1 MMKTMKTSQGFTL
14 VELLVTLLV
23 ATLLLTLGVPAMRD
37 FVLDGRIVAVTNDF
51 VTSIN
56 LTRATAIKQQR
67 NAQICV
73 STTWNN
79 IPPTP
84 PTCTGGA
91 EWTDGWVV
99 WVDQD
104 ADTVLDLN
112 EVLRVGENQTS
123 GTALIGAASTL
134 FQYDPT
140 GLVNAGDFVD
150 ICDGR
155 AGENGRRVT
164 VAATGRVNVS
174 RIVCP

>member
-37 FVLDGRIVAVTNDF
+37 FVLDGRIVAVANDY

-56 LTRATAIKQQR
+56 LARATAIKQQR

-79 IPPTP
+79 SP
-84 PTCTGGA
+84 PTCTGGTN
-91 EWTDGWVV
+91 WTNGWVV

-104 ADTVLDLN
+104 ADTVLDAN
-112 EVLRVGENQTS
+112 EVLRVSETQTG
-123 GTALIGAASTL
+123 GTSLNGAASTL

-140 GLVNAGDFVD
+140 GFVNAGDTVD

-155 AGENGRRVT
+155 AGETGRRIT
-164 VAATGRVNVS
+164 VAATGRVNMS

>member
-37 FVLDGRIVAVTNDF
+37 FVLDGRVVAVTNDF

-56 LTRATAIKQQR
+56 LARATAIKQQR

-79 IPPTP
+79 SP
-84 PTCTGGA
+84 PTCTGGTN
-91 EWTDGWVV
+91 WTNGWVV

-104 ADTVLDLN
+104 ADTVLDAN
-112 EVLRVGENQTS
+112 EVLRVSETQTG
-123 GTALIGAASTL
+123 GTSLNGAASTL

-140 GLVNAGDFVD
+140 GFVNAGDTVD

-155 AGENGRRVT
+155 AGETGRRVT
-164 VAATGRVNVS
+164 VAATGRVNMR

>member
-1 MMKTMKTSQGFTL
+1 MKTSQGFTL

-37 FVLDGRIVAVTNDF
+37 FVLDGRIVAATNNF
-51 VTSIN
+51 VTSVN
-56 LTRATAIKQQR
+56 LARATAIKQQR

-79 IPPTP
+79 SP
-84 PTCTGGA
+84 PTCTNGTN
-91 EWTDGWVV
+91 WTDGWVV

-104 ADTVLDLN
+104 ADTVLDAN
-112 EVLRVGENQTS
+112 EVLRVSETQTG
-123 GTALIGAASTL
+123 GTSLVGAASTL

-140 GLVNAGDFVD
+140 GFVNAGDTVD

-155 AGENGRRVT
+155 AGETGRRVT
-164 VAATGRVNVS
+164 VAATGRVNMR

>member
-14 VELLVTLLV
+14 VELLITLLV
-23 ATLLLTLGVPAMRD
+23 ATLLMTLGVPAMRD
-37 FVLDGRIVAVTNDF
+37 FVLDGRIVAAANNYVTG
-51 VTSIN
+51 IN

-73 STTWNN
+73 STTWNSS
-79 IPPTP
+79 P

-91 EWTDGWVV
+91 SWTDGWVV

-104 ADTVLDLN
+104 ADAVLDAN
-112 EVLRVGENQTS
+112 EVLRVSETQTG
-123 GTALIGAASTL
+123 GTSLVGAASTM

-140 GLVNAGDFVD
+140 GFVNAGDTVD

-155 AGENGRRVT
+155 AGETGRRIT
-164 VAATGRVNVS
+164 VAATGRVNMS

>member
-1 MMKTMKTSQGFTL
+1 MMKTMKTSQGFTR

-37 FVLDGRIVAVTNDF
+37 FVLDGRIVAATNNF
-51 VTSIN
+51 VTSVN
-56 LTRATAIKQQR
+56 LARATAIKQQR

-79 IPPTP
+79 SP
-84 PTCTGGA
+84 PTCTGGTN
-91 EWTDGWVV
+91 WTDGWVV

-104 ADTVLDLN
+104 ADTVLDAN
-112 EVLRVGENQTS
+112 EVLRVSETQTG
-123 GTALIGAASTL
+123 GTSLVGAASTL

-140 GLVNAGDFVD
+140 GFVNAGDTVD

-155 AGENGRRVT
+155 AGETGRRVT
-164 VAATGRVNVS
+164 VAATGRVNMR
-174 RIVCP
+174 RIPCP

>member
-1 MMKTMKTSQGFTL
+1 MMRTMKRTQGFTL

-37 FVLDGRIVAVTNDF
+37 FVLDGRIVAATNDF
-51 VTSIN
+51 VTSVN
-56 LTRATAIKQQR
+56 LARATAIKQQR

-84 PTCTGGA
+84 PTCTGGTN
-91 EWTDGWVV
+91 WTDGWVV

-112 EVLRVGENQTS
+112 EVLRVGENQTG
-123 GTALIGAASTL
+123 GTSLAGAASTL
-134 FQYDPT
+134 FQYDAT
-140 GLVNAGDFVD
+140 GFVNAGDTVD
-150 ICDGR
+150 VCDGR
-155 AGENGRRVT
+155 AGETGRRIT
-164 VAATGRVNVS
+164 VAATGRVNMS
-174 RIVCP
+174 RRVCP

>member
-51 VTSIN
+51 VSSIN
-56 LTRATAIKQQR
+56 LARATAIKQQR
-67 NAQICV
+67 DAEICV
-73 STTWNN
+73 STTWSNS
-79 IPPTP
+79 P

-91 EWTDGWVV
+91 NWTNGWVV

-104 ADTVLDLN
+104 QDTVLDAN
-112 EVLRVGENQTS
+112 EVLRVSETQTG
-123 GTALIGAASTL
+123 GTSLTGAASTL

-140 GLVNAGDFVD
+140 GIVNAGDTIDV
-150 ICDGR
+150 CDGR
-155 AGENGRRVT
+155 VGETGRRISVS
-164 VAATGRVNVS
+164 ATGRVNVI
-174 RIVCP
+174 RRLCP

>member
-1 MMKTMKTSQGFTL
+1 MMRTMKRTQGFTL

-37 FVLDGRIVAVTNDF
+37 FVLDGRIVAATNNF
-51 VTSIN
+51 VTSVN
-56 LTRATAIKQQR
+56 LARATAIKQQR

-79 IPPTP
+79 SP
-84 PTCTGGA
+84 PTCTGGTN
-91 EWTDGWVV
+91 WTDGWVV

-104 ADTVLDLN
+104 ADTVLDAN
-112 EVLRVGENQTS
+112 EVLRISENQTS

-140 GLVNAGDFVD
+140 GFVNAGDFVD

-155 AGENGRRVT
+155 TGETGRRVT
-164 VAATGRVNVS
+164 VAATGRVNMS